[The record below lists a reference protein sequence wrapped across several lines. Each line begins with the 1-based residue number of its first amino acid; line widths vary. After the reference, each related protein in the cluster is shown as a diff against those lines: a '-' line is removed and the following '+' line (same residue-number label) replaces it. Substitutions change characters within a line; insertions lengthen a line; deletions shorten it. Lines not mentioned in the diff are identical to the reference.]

1 MGAIRNG
8 RTAPETDAWI
18 YNRFWNFA
26 AQKKN
31 AQKMATEIL
40 LLIAGLALVLIG
52 AEALIDGASGLARRW
67 GISEFVIGLT
77 IVALGTSAPEMV
89 VSFISAVEG
98 NSDMAVG
105 NIIGSNIFNTAL
117 ILGLSAV
124 IAPVAITRGNLR
136 RDIPVNIGITALL
149 ILLGLKHTLFGIG
162 ADGLSRVEGAVF
174 LALFIWY
181 MISSF
186 LHDKENRLESEGG
199 EAVAENGKKM
209 NLFKAL
215 LYIAA
220 GLAALIF
227 GGRLFVD
234 HAQVIARMAGLS
246 DKFIAITVLAAG
258 TSLPELATSCV
269 AAAKGKGQLALGNIL
284 GSNTS
289 NILLILGG
297 SALIHPLNMAG
308 ITLIDYTAVFVC
320 ALSLVLFSWTG
331 NRNSLDRLEGVVL
344 VLIQAFYFAW
354 LFLLR

>member
-1 MGAIRNG
+1 MTI
-8 RTAPETDAWI
+8 
-18 YNRFWNFA
+18 
-26 AQKKN
+26 
-31 AQKMATEIL
+31 EIL
-40 LLIAGLALVLIG
+40 LLLAGLALVLIG
-52 AEALIDGASGLARRW
+52 AEALIEGASGLARRW

-89 VSFISAVEG
+89 VSFISAFEK

-136 RDIPVNIGITALL
+136 RDIPVNIGITVLL
-149 ILLGLKHTLFGIG
+149 IVLGLKRTLFGIG
-162 ADGLSRVEGAVF
+162 ENGLSRVEGLVF
-174 LALFIWY
+174 LALFVWY
-181 MISSF
+181 MVSSF
-186 LHDKENRLESEGG
+186 IHDKENRLEA
-199 EAVAENGKKM
+199 EASDPDKETPAKKM
-209 NLFKAL
+209 PVILALF
-215 LYIAA
+215 YIIA
-220 GLAALIF
+220 GLAGLIF

-258 TSLPELATSCV
+258 TSLPELATSCI

-297 SALIHPLNMAG
+297 SAVISPLGMGN
-308 ITLIDYTAVFVC
+308 IDLIDYAAVFMC
-320 ALSLVLFSWTG
+320 ALSLVIFSWTG
-331 NRNSLDRLEGVVL
+331 LKNRIDRLEGVIL
-344 VLIQAFYFAW
+344 VLLQVLYFAY
-354 LFLLR
+354 LFLMK

>member
-1 MGAIRNG
+1 MAI
-8 RTAPETDAWI
+8 
-18 YNRFWNFA
+18 
-26 AQKKN
+26 
-31 AQKMATEIL
+31 EIL
-40 LLIAGLALVLIG
+40 LLVAGLVLVLVG

-89 VSFISAVEG
+89 VSFISAVEH

-136 RDIPVNIGITALL
+136 RDIPVNIGITVLL
-149 ILLGLKHTLFGIG
+149 IVLGIKHTLFGIG
-162 ADGLSRVEGAVF
+162 ENGLSRVEGAVF
-174 LALFIWY
+174 VALFIWY

-186 LHDKENRLESEGG
+186 VNDKENRLEQGSTAAPDGNET
-199 EAVAENGKKM
+199 KPM
-209 NLFKAL
+209 NLWLAL
-215 LYIAA
+215 FYIVA
-220 GLAALIF
+220 GLAALVF
-227 GGRLFVD
+227 GGRLFVN

-258 TSLPELATSCV
+258 TSLPELATSCI

-297 SALIHPLNMAG
+297 SALINPLQMGN
-308 ITLIDYTAVFVC
+308 ITKVDYAAVLAC
-320 ALSLVLFSWTG
+320 ALSLVLFAWTG
-331 NRNSLDRLEGVVL
+331 KKNRLDRFEGIVL
-344 VLIQAFYFAW
+344 VLIQVAYFVY
-354 LFLLR
+354 LFMMK

>member
-1 MGAIRNG
+1 MAI
-8 RTAPETDAWI
+8 
-18 YNRFWNFA
+18 
-26 AQKKN
+26 
-31 AQKMATEIL
+31 EIL

-89 VSFISAVEG
+89 VSFISSAEH
-98 NSDMAVG
+98 NSDMAIG

-124 IAPVAITRGNLR
+124 IMPVFITRGNLR

-162 ADGLSRVEGAVF
+162 QDGLSRVEGAVF
-174 LALFIWY
+174 VALFVWY

-186 LHDKENRLESEGG
+186 LHDKENQLEADTSGNSE
-199 EAVAENGKKM
+199 ESPPKM
-209 NLFKAL
+209 SIAKAL

-220 GLAALIF
+220 GLAGLIF

-258 TSLPELATSCV
+258 TSLPELATSCI

-289 NILLILGG
+289 NVLLILGG
-297 SALIHPLNMAG
+297 SALISPLSMGN
-308 ITLIDYTAVFVC
+308 ITYVDYAALFAC
-320 ALSLVLFSWTG
+320 ALSLVLFCWTG
-331 NRNSLDRLEGVVL
+331 KRNSLDRLEGVVL
-344 VLIQAFYFAW
+344 VLIQVIYFVY
-354 LFLLR
+354 LFMMK

>member
-1 MGAIRNG
+1 MAI
-8 RTAPETDAWI
+8 
-18 YNRFWNFA
+18 
-26 AQKKN
+26 
-31 AQKMATEIL
+31 EIL
-40 LLIAGLALVLIG
+40 LLLAGLALVLIG
-52 AEALIDGASGLARRW
+52 AEALIEGASGLARRW

-89 VSFISAVEG
+89 VSFISAFEK

-136 RDIPVNIGITALL
+136 RDIPVNIGITVLL
-149 ILLGLKHTLFGIG
+149 IVLGLKRTLFGIG
-162 ADGLSRVEGAVF
+162 ENGLSHVEGLIF

-181 MISSF
+181 MVSSF
-186 LHDKENRLESEGG
+186 IHDKENNLEAEASG
-199 EAVAENGKKM
+199 EQKDTPAKPMFLLLA
-209 NLFKAL
+209 LF
-215 LYIAA
+215 YIAV
-220 GLAALIF
+220 GLAGLIF

-258 TSLPELATSCV
+258 TSLPELATSCI

-297 SALIHPLNMAG
+297 SAVISPLAMGN
-308 ITLIDYTAVFVC
+308 IDLIDYAAVFVC

-331 NRNSLDRLEGVVL
+331 LRNRIDRLEGVIL
-344 VLIQAFYFAW
+344 VLIQVLYFAY
-354 LFLLR
+354 LFLMK

>member
-1 MGAIRNG
+1 
-8 RTAPETDAWI
+8 
-18 YNRFWNFA
+18 
-26 AQKKN
+26 
-31 AQKMATEIL
+31 
-40 LLIAGLALVLIG
+40 
-52 AEALIDGASGLARRW
+52 
-67 GISEFVIGLT
+67 
-77 IVALGTSAPEMV
+77 
-89 VSFISAVEG
+89 
-98 NSDMAVG
+98 MAVG

-136 RDIPVNIGITALL
+136 RDIPVNIGVTVLL
-149 ILLGLKHTLFGIG
+149 ILLGLKHTLFGVG
-162 ADGLSRVEGAVF
+162 TDGLSRVEGAVF
-174 LALFIWY
+174 VALFLWY
-181 MISSF
+181 MIASF
-186 LHDKENRLESEGG
+186 FHDKENRIEAEKG
-199 EAVAENGKKM
+199 EDATGKSKTM

-215 LYIAA
+215 LFIAA
-220 GLAALIF
+220 GLTALIF

-284 GSNTS
+284 GSNTA

-297 SALIHPLNMAG
+297 SALIHPLAMAG

-331 NRNSLDRLEGVVL
+331 KRNSLDRLEGVVL
-344 VLIQAFYFAW
+344 VLIQVFYFTW
-354 LFLLR
+354 LFLMR

>member
-1 MGAIRNG
+1 MAI
-8 RTAPETDAWI
+8 
-18 YNRFWNFA
+18 
-26 AQKKN
+26 
-31 AQKMATEIL
+31 EIL

-89 VSFISAVEG
+89 VSFISAAEH

-124 IAPVAITRGNLR
+124 IAPVAITPGNLR
-136 RDIPVNIGITALL
+136 RDIPVNICITALL
-149 ILLGLKHTLFGIG
+149 IVLGLKKTLFGIG
-162 ADGLSRVEGAVF
+162 ENGLSRVEGAVF
-174 LALFIWY
+174 VALFIWY
-181 MISSF
+181 MVSSF
-186 LHDKENRLESEGG
+186 LHDKENRMAEPEAGGDESS
-199 EAVAENGKKM
+199 ARPMSIA
-209 NLFKAL
+209 KAL
-215 LYIAA
+215 LYVVA
-220 GLAALIF
+220 GLAALVF
-227 GGRLFVD
+227 GGRMFVD

-289 NILLILGG
+289 NILFILGG
-297 SALIHPLNMAG
+297 SALISPLGMGN
-308 ITLIDYTAVFVC
+308 ISLIDYTAVFVC

-331 NRNSLDRLEGVVL
+331 KRNSLDRLEGVTL
-344 VLIQAFYFAW
+344 VLIQVLYFAY
-354 LFLLR
+354 LFMMK

>member
-1 MGAIRNG
+1 
-8 RTAPETDAWI
+8 
-18 YNRFWNFA
+18 
-26 AQKKN
+26 
-31 AQKMATEIL
+31 MAVEIL
-40 LLIAGLALVLIG
+40 LLIVGLGLVLVG

-89 VSFISAVEG
+89 VSFISAVEH

-124 IAPVAITRGNLR
+124 IAPVAITRGNLK
-136 RDIPVNIGITALL
+136 RDIPVNIGITVLL
-149 ILLGLKHTLFGIG
+149 IVLGLKHTLFGIG
-162 ADGLSRVEGAVF
+162 ENGLSRVEGAVF
-174 LALFIWY
+174 VALFIWY

-186 LHDKENRLESEGG
+186 VNDKQNRPET
-199 EAVAENGKKM
+199 EAADAATGKETKPM
-209 NLFKAL
+209 NVWLALF
-215 LYIAA
+215 YILA
-220 GLAALIF
+220 GLAALVF
-227 GGRLFVD
+227 GGRLFVN

-258 TSLPELATSCV
+258 TSLPELATSCI

-297 SALIHPLNMAG
+297 SALINPLQMGN
-308 ITLIDYTAVFVC
+308 ITKVDYAAVLAC
-320 ALSLVLFSWTG
+320 ALSLVLFAWTG
-331 NRNSLDRLEGVVL
+331 KKNRLDRFEGIVL
-344 VLIQAFYFAW
+344 VLIQVVYFVY
-354 LFLLR
+354 LFMMK

>member
-1 MGAIRNG
+1 MAI
-8 RTAPETDAWI
+8 
-18 YNRFWNFA
+18 
-26 AQKKN
+26 Q
-31 AQKMATEIL
+31 IL

-67 GISEFVIGLT
+67 GVSEFVIGLT
-77 IVALGTSAPEMV
+77 VVALGTSAPEMV
-89 VSFISAVEG
+89 VSFISAFEH

-124 IAPVAITRGNLR
+124 IAPVAITRGNFR
-136 RDIPVNIGITALL
+136 RDIPVNIGITVLL
-149 ILLGLKHTLFGIG
+149 IVLGLKKTLFGIG
-162 ADGLSRVEGAVF
+162 ENGLSRVEGIVF

-186 LHDKENRLESEGG
+186 VHDKENLAAQESGP
-199 EAVAENGKKM
+199 AAEEKIPGVFRSI
-209 NLFKAL
+209 LFLIAG
-215 LYIAA
+215 IAA
-220 GLAALIF
+220 LVF

-234 HAQVIARMAGLS
+234 HAQVIAHMAGLS

-297 SALIHPLNMAG
+297 SAVITPLNMAN
-308 ITLIDYTAVFVC
+308 IDFIDYTAVLVC
-320 ALSLVLFSWTG
+320 AVSLVIFSWTG
-331 NRNSLDRLEGVVL
+331 LKNKIDRLEGVVL
-344 VLIQAFYFAW
+344 VLIQVIYFAY
-354 LFLLR
+354 LFLMR